1 MLLRFLFSNI
11 NFTVLVFSAFIFFIT
26 GWLYFDS
33 SKADRKNKNL
43 IIRSIGFFLL
53 ALSYAAHATSLNTE
67 SFLFSTQLL
76 EIFGLVII
84 LKTLLKEPILRPP
97 DKVAALMLFPI
108 SFASSLFLLI
118 PVTAVLYLV
127 ISLIYLRKVTVSHEK
142 QFKPVFWA
150 FLFLAIAQAL
160 SIGFLYRDTT
170 NVFLSNF
177 LSDFGF
183 LWIITRLTEIIGL
196 FILAKW
202 TLGYFRFRLA
212 SQLFISTV
220 STTLFIF
227 LITTV
232 FFTFFLFKNVEQD
245 ALVHLETDAK
255 VLQFAL
261 ERLQKEAF
269 SNAQNIAQ
277 DITFQNAFG
286 SRNKKE
292 IYRITS
298 DYLIA
303 QGTSFLAVIDKTGN
317 VLMRAEDKE
326 KIGDNIGSDSVVKS
340 ALSGKKL
347 STVVTRPGVFLPIVE
362 IKAAIPII
370 IYNEVKGAVVTGF
383 LVDNAF
389 VDGVKSTTGLDVA
402 VFADRRRAATTFL
415 SPDGKSRAVGTIESN
430 ASVISKVLGKGEIFA
445 GSSQVLN
452 QSYYTVYTPL
462 KTYGG
467 KTIGMLFVGKLQTK
481 LIEAANRSVEL
492 TFLGS
497 VILMI
502 ASIIPA
508 YYISKYIS
516 GQMTA

>member
-1 MLLRFLFSNI
+1 MLIRFLFSNI

-26 GWLYFDS
+26 GWLYVDS
-33 SKADRKNKNL
+33 SKAERNNKNL
-43 IIRSIGFFLL
+43 IIRSVGFFLL
-53 ALSYAAHATSLNTE
+53 SLVFAARATALNTG
-67 SFLFSTQLL
+67 SFLFGTQLL

-84 LKTLLKEPILRPP
+84 LKTLLKEPVLRSPG
-97 DKVAALMLFPI
+97 KTALAVFPI
-108 SFASSLFLLI
+108 SFVSSLFLLI
-118 PVTAVLYLV
+118 PLTTVLYLV
-127 ISLIYLRKVTVSHEK
+127 ISLVYLRKVIVSHEQ

-160 SIGFLYRDTT
+160 KIEFLWSDTA
-170 NVFLSNF
+170 NVFFSNL
-177 LSDFGF
+177 LSDFGP
-183 LWIITRLTEIIGL
+183 LWIITRLIEIIGL

-220 STTLFIF
+220 TTTLFIF
-227 LITTV
+227 LMTTIV
-232 FFTFFLFKNVEQD
+232 FTFLLFNNVEKD
-245 ALVHLETDAK
+245 ALVHLETNAK

-261 ERLQKEAF
+261 ESLQKEAF
-269 SNAQNIAQ
+269 SDAQNIAQ
-277 DITFQNAFG
+277 DTAFQNAFG

-298 DYLIA
+298 DYLIT
-303 QGTSFLAVIDKTGN
+303 QGTSFLAVTDQTGN

-326 KIGDNIGSDSVVKS
+326 KIGDNLGSDSVVKS

-347 STVVTRPGVFLPIVE
+347 STVVTSPGIFLPTVE
-362 IKAAIPII
+362 IKAAIPIV
-370 IYNEVKGAVVTGF
+370 IYGEVRGAVVTGF

-389 VDGVKSTTGLDVA
+389 VDGVKRTTGLDVA

-430 ASVISKVLGKGEIFA
+430 ASIISEVLGKGEIFA

-467 KTIGMLFVGKLQTK
+467 KTIGMLFVGKLQTE
-481 LIEAANRSVEL
+481 LINAANRSVQL

-502 ASIIPA
+502 ASIAPA

-516 GQMTA
+516 GQMSA